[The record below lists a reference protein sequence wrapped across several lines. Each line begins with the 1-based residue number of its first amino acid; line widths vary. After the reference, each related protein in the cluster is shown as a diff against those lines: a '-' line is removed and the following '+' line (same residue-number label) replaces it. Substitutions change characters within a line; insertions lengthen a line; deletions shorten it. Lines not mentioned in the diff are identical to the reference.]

1 MRVLITNSLVLA
13 AISLAPSASAA
24 PYTTSSV
31 DAYEPYSNS
40 TVPAQE
46 SGPSSVPSM
55 LYPYG
60 RTLTLSRLASP
71 LGVRRDEIIHVQ
83 SLYDGSPFGDVFGP
97 VAHFFDTI
105 GMNTISDNMPL
116 TETQK
121 ADLDQLHQA
130 LNDAAGSVIA
140 HLPATNPLSP
150 LSSRSLEDRQLPNPL
165 STLGSLPNL
174 GNSLAPISDFL
185 SSAGIEA
192 NPTTP
197 LTDFQK
203 QVIAKVLAAINT
215 AVQNVAVNDPRLSV
229 MPFNHQ
235 ARSVEERSLENILS
249 TVGGDSLLSSVLRPV
264 TDLIGSLNVLD
275 GTPLDGVQKEALSEL
290 QAAIAE
296 AVENIEPRAHT
307 VHIEHTRGE
316 HEHWDHH
323 DNHQDPHGDDHH
335 SQDEH
340 KDRDKSLDEHKEPGK
355 PLDKHKESGKPSDE
369 PKESGKP
376 LDEHK
381 ESSKPSDKQKESGKP
396 LDEHKDENKPRDT
409 PKSPDVHKDDHDAHR
424 GGDRCRESRDG
435 QRDDC
440 KHHKDGKDRDEDSSL
455 LKIGPG
461 QSHHP

>member
-13 AISLAPSASAA
+13 AITLVPSASAA

-31 DAYEPYSNS
+31 DAYESYSNS

-60 RTLTLSRLASP
+60 RTLNLSRLASP

-116 TETQK
+116 TEAQK
-121 ADLDQLHQA
+121 ADLDQLHDA

-140 HLPATNPLSP
+140 HLPANHPLLP
-150 LSSRSLEDRQLPNPL
+150 LSSRSLEDRQIPNPL
-165 STLGSLPNL
+165 ATLGSLSNL
-174 GNSLAPISDFL
+174 GNSLSPVSDFL
-185 SSAGIEA
+185 SSVGIEA

-215 AVQNVAVNDPRLSV
+215 AVENVAVNDPRLSV
-229 MPFNHQ
+229 LPFSHQ

-249 TVGGDSLLSSVLRPV
+249 TVGGDSLLSSLLQPV
-264 TDLIGSLNVLD
+264 TDLISSLGVLG
-275 GTPLDGVQKEALSEL
+275 GTPLDGVQTEALSRL
-290 QAAIAE
+290 QVAIAE
-296 AVENIEPRAHT
+296 AVQNIEPRAHT

-316 HEHWDHH
+316 HERWDHH
-323 DNHQDPHGDDHH
+323 DNHQDPHRGDHH

-340 KDRDKSLDEHKEPGK
+340 KDRNKSWDE
-355 PLDKHKESGKPSDE
+355 HKESGKSSDK

-376 LDEHK
+376 LD
-381 ESSKPSDKQKESGKP
+381 KPKESGKP

-409 PKSPDVHKDDHDAHR
+409 PKPHDVHKDDHKPHDVHKEDHDAHR

-440 KHHKDGKDRDEDSSL
+440 KYRKDGKDKDEDSSL
-455 LKIGPG
+455 RKISLGH
-461 QSHHP
+461 SHHP